1 MADALRVCFLLP
13 HPLPPPLL
21 SLSSFFRLLLLHL
34 LLDVGIII

>member
-13 HPLPPPLL
+13 HPPPFLL
-21 SLSSFFRLLLLHL
+21 SLSLFFRLLLLHL